1 MSDSTAE
8 RWQPRTLTSVPVD
21 AKSLE
26 EVVDQARQK
35 GYADGLAQGQ
45 AEARKQSEAT
55 ASELASLWQSMQRPI
70 AHQDN
75 TVSEHLLALVVAVS
89 NAVLRR
95 ELSTDSSA
103 IRTTLNESLNYLAEC
118 DAPITITL
126 SPADKAL
133 VESLLDEERLTAE
146 LISDTAILRGGC
158 LVQRGDALV
167 DATIENRIRQLIDQ
181 LAGADI
187 QSTETQV
194 DAKPLDPDRISA
206 IAKRF
211 SSDVDNG

>member
-55 ASELASLWQSMQRPI
+55 ASELATLWQSMQRPI
-70 AHQDN
+70 ANQDN
-75 TVSEHLLALVVAVS
+75 AVSEHLLALVIAVS

-103 IRTTLNESLNYLAEC
+103 IRTILNESLNYLAEC

-194 DAKPLDPDRISA
+194 DSKPLDPDRISA

>member
-26 EVVDQARQK
+26 EVADQARQK

-45 AEARKQSEAT
+45 VEARKQGEAT
-55 ASELASLWQSMQRPI
+55 ANELAALWHSMQKPM
-70 AHQDN
+70 AHQDKD
-75 TVSEHLLALVVAVS
+75 VSEHLLALVVS
-89 NAVLRR
+89 ISTSVLRR
-95 ELSTDSSA
+95 ELSIDEGA
-103 IRTTLNESLNYLAEC
+103 IKAALDDALGHLAEC

-133 VESLLDEERLTAE
+133 VETLLDEERLTAQ
-146 LISDTAILRGGC
+146 LVSDNTMLRGGC
-158 LVQRGDALV
+158 LLRRGDALV
-167 DATIENRIRQLIDQ
+167 DATIEGRIRQLIEQ
-181 LAGADI
+181 LAGAEV
-187 QSTETQV
+187 QPTEEQV
-194 DAKPLDPDRISA
+194 ESAPMDADRISA

-211 SSDVDNG
+211 SSDDSNG